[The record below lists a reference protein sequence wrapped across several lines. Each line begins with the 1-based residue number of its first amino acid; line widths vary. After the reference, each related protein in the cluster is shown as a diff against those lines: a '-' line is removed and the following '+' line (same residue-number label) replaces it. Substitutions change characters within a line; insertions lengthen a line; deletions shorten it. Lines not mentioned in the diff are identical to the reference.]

1 MIMEAATPKK
11 RSVSTEGETM
21 TVGRTKKSTDPCR
34 RSWHGLLV
42 LIMTAALISNSSLR
56 ADAASSEGTYI
67 ADEIMI
73 SSVINPEKRA
83 AGEWYSDHYFDH
95 DNVRNNVRLLKA
107 SALASAS
114 TYGDSTE
121 KYLKDAGFGEVE
133 QYYTGKGKES
143 TLEDNDHCLIYTG
156 VKRAPD
162 HGRIIAVIISGYS
175 AGGLEW
181 ISNFNLGHGET
192 HEGFQLACAEVIQ
205 YLDQTYAP
213 GTGDLLWVTG
223 HSRGGALT
231 NLVARHYIDKG
242 ACKVFA
248 YGFAVPNVAYSD
260 VCVET
265 SRIVNISNNGD
276 FVPCIPPGN
285 ECDDW
290 NYGKNGVTVTFD
302 INHLMADKFKN
313 YTGQKRFAGYT
324 VNKRNKLID
333 LFRKSCSYEKEGF
346 FTPRH
351 EKKKTSVSPQEY
363 FQKGLALAMT
373 KHILYEGD
381 GVKNMLRYAESDKV
395 YFDMTSIFVKDG
407 GLHQKINDAH
417 RMEIYLAYADA
428 L

>member
-1 MIMEAATPKK
+1 
-11 RSVSTEGETM
+11 M
-21 TVGRTKKSTDPCR
+21 TIGRMRIRTDEFHC
-34 RSWHGLLV
+34 SWRLLLV
-42 LIMTAALISNSSLR
+42 LIFTAVLIRTLSMR
-56 ADAASSEGTYI
+56 TDAASSGGTYI
-67 ADEIMI
+67 SDEITI
-73 SSVINPEKRA
+73 SSVINQEKRT
-83 AGEWYSDHYFDH
+83 AGELYSDQYFDQ

-143 TLEDNDHCLIYTG
+143 TLKDNDHCLIYTG

-162 HGRIIAVIISGYS
+162 YGRIIAVIISGYS

-205 YLDQTYAP
+205 YLEKTYSP
-213 GTGDLLWVTG
+213 GTGDLLWITG

-231 NLVARHYIDKG
+231 NLVARHYIDKDE
-242 ACKVFA
+242 CKVFA

-260 VCVET
+260 TCFGT
-265 SRIVNISNNGD
+265 PRIVNISNNGD
-276 FVPCIPPGN
+276 FVPCIPLGD
-285 ECDDW
+285 EFDDW

-302 INHLMADKFKN
+302 INHLIADKFKH

-333 LFRKSCSYEKEGF
+333 LFRMACSYEKEGF

-351 EKKKTSVSPQEY
+351 EKKKASVSPQQY

-373 KHILYEGD
+373 KHFFYEGA
-381 GVKNMLRYAESDKV
+381 GVKNMLKYAESDKV
-395 YFDMTSIFVKDG
+395 YFDMTSVFVKDG
-407 GLHQKINDAH
+407 GLQQKINDAH
-417 RMEIYLAYADA
+417 RMEAYLAYADSLINDSA
-428 L
+428 EADS